1 MQKLIKVQELGVV
14 DYLSAW
20 QMHKQIADRVLTGKI
35 ENTLLLLQHPSVYTA
50 GRRTQ
55 LSDRPLDNTPV
66 IDVDRGGKITWHG
79 IGQLVGYPII
89 KLKNSADVVGFVREL
104 ENALIQVCEEFG
116 ITAQRYCER
125 SGVWVRDEKGDRKI
139 AAIGLRVAK
148 IRNQVGVADAG
159 CHLQRAFG
167 ADQLAS
173 GHPVR
178 TEEGAGEQRIFCG
191 HAQRAA
197 RVRCVLRQA
206 GHILHRRPFLRHSQL
221 QAALPKAQ
229 RIMQRY
235 HRAVFAAVLVNAVQP
250 GDAKVQAAAAHTRH
264 NVPGALKQN
273 IQRGDGREAG
283 LILARVGLDH
293 AQTAALQKIEACGFE
308 AALAGQAQADVGAL
322 HNCS

>member
-1 MQKLIKVQELGVV
+1 MQKLVKVQELGVV

-20 QMHKQIADRVLTGKI
+20 QMQKQIADGVLTGKI

-148 IRNQVGVADAG
+148 GVSTHGFALNVNPELSAYLKIIPCGLPDANVTSISAE
-159 CHLQRAFG
+159 L
-167 ADQLAS
+167 
-173 GHPVR
+173 
-178 TEEGAGEQRIFCG
+178 GEQI
-191 HAQRAA
+191 
-197 RVRCVLRQA
+197 
-206 GHILHRRPFLRHSQL
+206 
-221 QAALPKAQ
+221 
-229 RIMQRY
+229 
-235 HRAVFAAVLVNAVQP
+235 
-250 GDAKVQAAAAHTRH
+250 
-264 NVPGALKQN
+264 N
-273 IQRGDGREAG
+273 IEQ
-283 LILARVGLDH
+283 VMPV
-293 AQTAALQKIEACGFE
+293 LQKYICPVLEN
-308 AALAGQAQADVGAL
+308 LAQ
-322 HNCS
+322 